1 MTNLDSIVKSRN
13 ITLSTKVSLVKAMAF
28 PVVMYGCESWTIKE
42 AKCQRID
49 AFELWCWRRLESPL
63 DYKTKT
69 VHPEESQSWIF
80 ISRTDAEAETPILWL
95 PDVKNWLIGKDPDA
109 GKDWRQKEKGM
120 AEDKMVEWHHW
131 LNGHMFEQAL
141 GDGDGQGGLACCSPW
156 DRKESDMSER
166 LNWTDV
172 IKSIGIGDH
181 LKCYVISKGLVTN
194 FQQA

>member
-1 MTNLDSIVKSRN
+1 ML
-13 ITLSTKVSLVKAMAF
+13 TKVHIVKAMVF
-28 PVVMYGCESWTIKE
+28 LLVMYGCESWTIKE

-69 VHPEESQSWIF
+69 VHPKANQYWIF
-80 ISRTDAEAETPILWL
+80 IGRTDAEDEAPILWL

-181 LKCYVISKGLVTN
+181 LKCYVIPKGLVTN

>member
-1 MTNLDSIVKSRN
+1 MDVWLEYR
-13 ITLSTKVSLVKAMAF
+13 
-28 PVVMYGCESWTIKE
+28 ESWAPKNWYFW
-42 AKCQRID
+42 AMV
-49 AFELWCWRRLESPL
+49 LEKILASPL
-63 DYKTKT
+63 DYREIQPVYPKGN
-69 VHPEESQSWIF
+69 QSWIF
-80 ISRTDAEAETPILWL
+80 TGRTDAEAETSTLWL

-109 GKDWRQKEKGM
+109 GKDWRQKEKVM

-172 IKSIGIGDH
+172 IKSIGIGDD

-194 FQQA
+194 FQQT